1 MAKSRSEPTGR
12 AAAKSSTKKAAKRA
26 SETSGKSPLRKTTS
40 GERTSKTLSPV
51 TGRFV
56 TRESTT
62 QGRKGASAP
71 ALKPTARRTP
81 SIGSAKRTP
90 GAKGRGSE
98 DATGKE
104 SFIIEVSTG
113 SGKSE
118 VFELNQELR
127 KYRDALIAQLDD
139 VVLPGVLA
147 RILKGAASIAPADLA
162 RRMLAVAPA
171 PAPVNKMAEQVGPE
185 YFDTNGVATI
195 LAKAGS
201 EPVSKQAIEHRR
213 RRHTILALSTSD
225 GRWIYPTWQFRDHEV
240 LPGLADVLTTFHAA
254 TVGGGGQG
262 EVAGT
267 DGRRS
272 ASRVAP
278 FSEWSVATWLTT
290 TREDLDGLTAIEW
303 LATGRDRGHLL
314 TLVRRTAAAWAA

>member
-1 MAKSRSEPTGR
+1 MAKSRSEPKGR
-12 AAAKSSTKKAAKRA
+12 VAVKSSGKKPAKRA
-26 SETSGKSPLRKTTS
+26 SETSGMTSLRKTTS
-40 GERTSKTLSPV
+40 GQKTSKTLSPV

-56 TRESTT
+56 TREPTT
-62 QGRKGASAP
+62 RGRKGASAP
-71 ALKPTARRTP
+71 ALKPTARTAPGIRPAT
-81 SIGSAKRTP
+81 RTP
-90 GAKGRGSE
+90 GAKAGDSEALIGR
-98 DATGKE
+98 E
-104 SFIIEVSTG
+104 SSIIEVSTG

-127 KYRDALIAQLDD
+127 AYRDALIAQLDD

-201 EPVSKQAIEHRR
+201 EPVSKQAVEHRR
-213 RRHTILALSTSD
+213 RRHTILALQTSD
-225 GRWIYPTWQFRDHEV
+225 GRWIYPTWQFRDHDV

-254 TVGGGGQG
+254 TAGGVGQDETG
-262 EVAGT
+262 A

-272 ASRVAP
+272 ASRAAP

-290 TREDLDGLTAIEW
+290 TREDLDGLTAVEW
-303 LATGRDRGHLL
+303 LATGRDQGHLL
-314 TLVRRTAAAWAA
+314 ALVRRTVAAWAA